1 MTIRANA
8 FPEATRW
15 SEGEKQAMNNFWPLL
30 VRALPPDVIFI
41 ADPEGSIMGAGSSI
55 GPQYVGNRTSE
66 MRLVGALR
74 EILAG
79 GHLGYEEVQGVLR
92 EVLPLKVKDNECS
105 GVSESLLSAF
115 LIGQR
120 MNLETDRELKAYC
133 LAFDDELGPP
143 PVADVRSLTHYGE
156 PYDGNTRFFRSTLF
170 VAAVRSC
177 YGESSLLHGAEW
189 MPPKGGV
196 TEEQMLKFMGANV
209 SLTPLQAKGLLEDDE
224 VGFAYISQREACPS
238 LYSLIGL
245 REHIKKRPPL
255 ATTEKVQQFVRARGR
270 EAIVAGFYHEGYEE
284 SLLMLMKRRGVHSGL
299 VVKGEEGALSMT
311 TRLRSANASKGLPVN
326 YCSGFRSLS
335 MASAFEVDGVS
346 RESFNIE
353 VNAKDY
359 GFEPTDT
366 PRTDRSVSKNIQ
378 LGLAALRGEKGPA
391 YDRIVLNAGMVDH
404 LLRCDGAEDISSA
417 LDRAREAIDSGRLLY
432 IMAPK
437 ALDYESLNENVKK
450 VQYAV
455 RGELYLRASELQKE
469 GKKIIFTNV
478 GNPHAL
484 GQKPLT
490 FPRQVVALCQ
500 APFLLD
506 DPNVG
511 LLFPADAIARAKHYL
526 SMTSGGLG
534 AYSDSRGIPGIRKE
548 VAEFIGRRD
557 EYPSDPELIFL
568 TDGASKGVMQIL
580 NTIIRGEGDGVLM
593 DMGPPISKEIQLV
606 SFHTVSKGYWG
617 ECGQRGGLF
626 EMTNIPPQ
634 TVDEIYKVASISL
647 SPNVPAQIFMALM
660 VNPPKPG
667 DISYEQY
674 MRERCMYSFP
684 QIRLPPKA
692 IDAAKKAGKVP
703 DVFYCLKLLEAT
715 GISTV
720 PGSGFGQKEGAPLKP
735 IFTNPV
741 EKESE
746 SSDECSTATTPTSD
760 DARIPTRLACPLAP
774 KKRKATLK
782 CNYSGVREFFTP
794 PDLETVF
801 IRHVER
807 ATN

>member
-1 MTIRANA
+1 MKVLLNPEPSLSIHITNQRNITRPKLHSSLSFVPHPWIGQKCCLTAKASLDSATIDQLGISESDIKNPAVSSLYRSSKLPKPNQTVLEAQARVCTGPTQTRPLNEDQAFKVLDTILRSARGELKGEEEVSKAQLGAFFAAMTIRANA

-143 PVADVRSLTHYGE
+143 LVADVRSLTHYGE

-238 LYSLIGL
+238 LYEIQYSLIGL
-245 REHIKKRPPL
+245 REHMKKRPPL

-299 VVKGEEGALSMT
+299 VGEEGALSMT

-417 LDRAREAIDSGRLLY
+417 LDRAREAIDSGR
-432 IMAPK
+432 
-437 ALDYESLNENVKK
+437 ALK
-450 VQYAV
+450 
-455 RGELYLRASELQKE
+455 
-469 GKKIIFTNV
+469 
-478 GNPHAL
+478 
-484 GQKPLT
+484 
-490 FPRQVVALCQ
+490 
-500 APFLLD
+500 
-506 DPNVG
+506 
-511 LLFPADAIARAKHYL
+511 
-526 SMTSGGLG
+526 
-534 AYSDSRGIPGIRKE
+534 
-548 VAEFIGRRD
+548 
-557 EYPSDPELIFL
+557 
-568 TDGASKGVMQIL
+568 
-580 NTIIRGEGDGVLM
+580 
-593 DMGPPISKEIQLV
+593 
-606 SFHTVSKGYWG
+606 
-617 ECGQRGGLF
+617 
-626 EMTNIPPQ
+626 
-634 TVDEIYKVASISL
+634 
-647 SPNVPAQIFMALM
+647 
-660 VNPPKPG
+660 
-667 DISYEQY
+667 
-674 MRERCMYSFP
+674 
-684 QIRLPPKA
+684 
-692 IDAAKKAGKVP
+692 
-703 DVFYCLKLLEAT
+703 KLLNYIN
-715 GISTV
+715 ISH
-720 PGSGFGQKEGAPLKP
+720 K
-735 IFTNPV
+735 
-741 EKESE
+741 
-746 SSDECSTATTPTSD
+746 
-760 DARIPTRLACPLAP
+760 AR
-774 KKRKATLK
+774 
-782 CNYSGVREFFTP
+782 
-794 PDLETVF
+794 
-801 IRHVER
+801 
-807 ATN
+807 